1 MVEKAYDG
9 DALNK
14 MPKTVAP
21 ALDLRC
27 ARRRLPIILFGSGL
41 MRIAGG
47 ASGVL
52 VGLFLADMAN
62 HGATVDAALV
72 GTLGAVSFA
81 AELVGAMPM
90 GLLSDALAPRTLMT
104 GGAVL
109 GATATQLF
117 GMTGLTSIF
126 LLSRTAEG
134 LGAAAGV
141 PPLLAHLTDVTD
153 GDPPLRARVMSYF
166 ELSLLAGLALGGVLG
181 SQLWRILHTGAF
193 AAVAAVYLLCSV
205 LLFFGAAG
213 SKSHSRREAAEGFFR
228 ALREP
233 SLRRLTPAWV
243 CVNSIVGLWLGPTV
257 TFLMT
262 EKSNGGQF
270 IAGVFADRPDRVGW
284 LLLGYALV
292 FGAGVTIWSVV
303 LPRMP
308 IKRALRISLVA
319 MLWVCV
325 GLLAFNHSGTL
336 PVVLRWLIGV
346 ATALCIM
353 VESGFT
359 PAALALLAGVV
370 GAQAGRGAAMG
381 IYSML
386 VGVGA
391 IGGSLLAATLGQWL
405 AVDGLI
411 YGTLAMATIALML
424 LNRLHPEEAVHARR

>member
-1 MVEKAYDG
+1 MRAGSEQ
-9 DALNK
+9 
-14 MPKTVAP
+14 AP
-21 ALDLRC
+21 HTAAAGLDVRS
-27 ARRRLPIILFGSGL
+27 ARKRLPVILAGNAL

-52 VGLFLADMAN
+52 VGLLLADLAN
-62 HGATVDAALV
+62 RGARVDTALV

-81 AELVGAMPM
+81 AELVGAVPM
-90 GLLSDALAPRTLMT
+90 GLASDTFAPRALMT
-104 GGAVL
+104 GGALL
-109 GATATQLF
+109 GAAATQLF

-126 LLSRTAEG
+126 FLSRTAEG

-153 GDPPLRARVMSYF
+153 GDPALRARVMSYF
-166 ELSLLAGLALGGVLG
+166 ELSLLAGLAFGGLLG
-181 SQLWRILHTGAF
+181 SQLWRVLHAGGF
-193 AAVAAVYLLCSV
+193 AAVAAVYLLCSA

-213 SKSHSRREAAEGFFR
+213 SRSHSRSEAMAGFFR

-233 SLRRLTPAWV
+233 SLRRLAPAWV
-243 CVNSIVGLWLGPTV
+243 CVNAIVGLWLGPTV

-262 EKSNGGQF
+262 QKSKTGQF
-270 IAGVFADRPDRVGW
+270 IAGVFADQPDRVGW

-292 FGAGVTIWSVV
+292 FGTGVTIWSVI
-303 LPRMP
+303 LPRVP
-308 IKRALRISLVA
+308 VKRALRISLVS
-319 MLWVCV
+319 MFWVCA
-325 GLLAFNHSGTL
+325 GLLMFNHSGTL
-336 PVVLRWLIGV
+336 PAELRWLIGA
-346 ATALCIM
+346 ATAVCIM

-386 VGVGA
+386 LGIGA

-411 YGTLAMATIALML
+411 YGTLAMAAIALVL
-424 LNRLHPEEAVHARR
+424 LTRLHPEEAVHVRR

>member
-1 MVEKAYDG
+1 MMGAGSEQ
-9 DALNK
+9 
-14 MPKTVAP
+14 MPHTAP
-21 ALDLRC
+21 SGLDVRS
-27 ARRRLPIILFGSGL
+27 ARERLPVILLGNAL

-52 VGLFLADMAN
+52 VGLFLADLSN
-62 HGATVDAALV
+62 RGAMVDAALV
-72 GTLGAVSFA
+72 GTLGALSFA
-81 AELVGAMPM
+81 AELVGAVPM
-90 GLLSDALAPRTLMT
+90 GLASDALAPRTLMT

-109 GATATQLF
+109 GAAATQLF
-117 GMTGLTSIF
+117 GLSSVTSIF
-126 LLSRTAEG
+126 FLSRTAEG

-153 GDPPLRARVMSYF
+153 GDPALRARVMSYF

-193 AAVAAVYLLCSV
+193 AAVAAVYLLCGA

-213 SKSHSRREAAEGFFR
+213 GKSHSGREAVAGFFR

-233 SLRRLTPAWV
+233 SLRRLAPAWV
-243 CVNSIVGLWLGPTV
+243 CVNAIVGLWLGPTV

-262 EKSNGGQF
+262 EKSKTGQF
-270 IAGVFADRPDRVGW
+270 IAGVFAEQPDRVGW

-292 FGAGVTIWSVV
+292 FGTGVTIWSVI
-303 LPRMP
+303 LPRVP
-308 IKRALRISLVA
+308 VKRALRISLVA
-319 MLWVCV
+319 MLWVCA
-325 GLLAFNHSGTL
+325 GLLMFNHSGAL
-336 PVVLRWLIGV
+336 PAAWRWLIGV

-359 PAALALLAGVV
+359 PAALALLASAV
-370 GAQAGRGAAMG
+370 GGQAGRGAAMG

-386 VGVGA
+386 LGLGA

-405 AVDGLI
+405 KVDGLI
-411 YGTLAMATIALML
+411 YGTLAMAAIALVL
-424 LNRLHPEEAVHARR
+424 LNRLHPEEAVRAH